1 MTTVIKKW
9 IVLSTAVQRKRGKEL
24 LLQEIVQSV
33 MYLRKRYIRDGLPR
47 WYQTLP
53 VRSHMMFNLDK
64 AERNVKMVRKE
75 KKQNTW

>member
-47 WYQTLP
+47 
-53 VRSHMMFNLDK
+53 
-64 AERNVKMVRKE
+64 
-75 KKQNTW
+75 